1 MKKKNVTKW
10 AAGALLATSF
20 LVVSISS
27 IVSAKEE
34 FVIRDGVPIKYD
46 GNEEFVIRDGI
57 LIKYNGNGGNVVIPD
72 GVTSISE
79 EAFKETDI
87 TGVEIPD
94 GVQVIC
100 ERAFA
105 FCDNLETVEF
115 PSTLVA
121 IEYGAFFDDEDLTQI
136 SIPEG
141 VQTIGESVFASCDN
155 LQKVELPE
163 SLLSI
168 GYRCFEMCDSLE
180 EISIPD
186 SVTALSD
193 GVFYECANLK
203 KVDLPTSIYSFPGQ
217 TFAHCENI
225 EEIVIPNGPRTM
237 GRPFMDECYKLK
249 SITIPPSITY
259 FEPGAP
265 YFFGEVTIHGA
276 AGSAAEQYAE
286 EYDLPFVADY
296 TEPSADYLPIEEN
309 EDIHMK
315 YSDMMDAYTGN
326 DAEVIVPGSAFYIL
340 EESFKNSNCETVV
353 LPDSMWTLDDKV
365 FKDSVNLETVVVGKG
380 VTRMRYDAF
389 SGCDNL
395 KVIVIPPNV
404 GSITFAAY
412 DINPVIYGEK
422 GSYAEWFCKQYNLT
436 FSTDIPDEIQELI
449 TRSRCEITDD
459 STLTA
464 YSGTERKV
472 ILPDSI
478 ETVGEAGFSGN
489 KKVVSV
495 KLQDGVENINA
506 FAFKDCTQLQAIE
519 IPDSV
524 QNIDSSAFDGCEN
537 LTIYGSANST
547 AEEVAENLD
556 IPFDTGEPEIS
567 EDKDVA
573 EGKKKESD
581 NASQA
586 STSTEKIQIGVGIS
600 LVVIIGAVIL
610 VLVFFNLRNM
620 RK

>member
-20 LVVSISS
+20 LAVSISS
-27 IVSAKEE
+27 IASAKEE

-57 LIKYNGNGGNVVIPD
+57 LIKYNGNSGNVVIPD

-87 TGVEIPD
+87 TGVEIPE
-94 GVQVIC
+94 GVQVIG
-100 ERAFA
+100 EHAFA

-121 IEYGAFFDDEDLTQI
+121 IEYGAFFDDENLTQI

-141 VQTIGESVFASCDN
+141 VQTICESVFASCDN

-168 GYRCFEMCDSLE
+168 GYECFDRCESLE

-186 SVTALSD
+186 RVTALSD
-193 GVFYECANLK
+193 RVFHECVNLK
-203 KVDLPTSIYSFPGQ
+203 KVDLPESIYLFPGQ
-217 TFAHCENI
+217 MFSDCENI
-225 EEIVIPNGPRTM
+225 EEIVIPNGPRAM
-237 GRPFMDECYKLK
+237 GRPYMDECYKLK

-265 YFFGEVTIHGA
+265 YFSGEVTIHGA

-296 TEPSADYLPIEEN
+296 TEPSAEYLPIEEN
-309 EDIHMK
+309 KDIHMK
-315 YSDMMDAYTGN
+315 YSDMMDAYTGS
-326 DAEVIVPGSAFYIL
+326 DAEVIVPGSAFNIL
-340 EESFKNSNCETVV
+340 EGSFKNSNCETVV
-353 LPDSMWTLDDKV
+353 LPDGMWSLKDQV
-365 FKDSVNLETVVVGKG
+365 FEDSVNLETVVVGKG
-380 VTRMRYDAF
+380 VTRMQYSAF
-389 SGCDNL
+389 SGCNNL
-395 KVIVIPPNV
+395 KAIVIPPNV

-412 DINPVIYGEK
+412 DMNPVIYGEK
-422 GSYAEWFCKQYNLT
+422 GSYAEWFCKQHDLT
-436 FSTDIPDEIQELI
+436 FSTDIPDDIQELI

-464 YSGTERKV
+464 YSGTERNV
-472 ILPDSI
+472 ILPDNI
-478 ETVGEAGFSGN
+478 KTVGEAGFYGN

-495 KLQDGVENINA
+495 KLQDGLENIDA
-506 FAFKDCTQLQAIE
+506 FAFKDCTQLQTIE

-524 QNIDSSAFDGCEN
+524 QNIDSSAFDGCDN
-537 LTIYGSANST
+537 LTIYGSENSK
-547 AEEVAENLD
+547 AEEAAEKLD
-556 IPFDTGEPEIS
+556 IPFDTGEPELG
-567 EDKDVA
+567 EDQDTP
-573 EGKKKESD
+573 ERKKKKSD
-581 NASQA
+581 NAA
-586 STSTEKIQIGVGIS
+586 KGVNNTGKIQIGVGIS
-600 LVVIIGAVIL
+600 LTIIIGAVIV
-610 VLVFFNLRNM
+610 VLVFLKLRNM

>member
-168 GYRCFEMCDSLE
+168 GYQCFERCESLE

-193 GVFYECANLK
+193 RAFSECVNLK
-203 KVDLPTSIYSFPGQ
+203 KVDLPESIYLFPGQ
-217 TFAHCENI
+217 IFSHCENI

-259 FEPGAP
+259 FEPGTP

-296 TEPSADYLPIEEN
+296 IEPSADYQPIEEN

-395 KVIVIPPNV
+395 KAIVIPPNV

-412 DINPVIYGEK
+412 DMNPVIYGEK

-436 FSTDIPDEIQELI
+436 FSTDIPDDIQKLI

-464 YSGTERKV
+464 YSGTERNV

-478 ETVGEAGFSGN
+478 KAVGEAGFYGN

-537 LTIYGSANST
+537 LTIYGSANT
-547 AEEVAENLD
+547 AAEEVAEKLD

-573 EGKKKESD
+573 EGK
-581 NASQA
+581 QG

-600 LVVIIGAVIL
+600 LAVIIGAVIL
-610 VLVFFNLRNM
+610 VLVYLRIKN
-620 RK
+620 KFGNTKK